1 MCGMGKV
8 NVVKYEYLSNLRKWH
23 MQILHNSCNP
33 VRA

>member
-23 MQILHNSCNP
+23 MGIFAQFLQLL
-33 VRA
+33 